1 MNPTADSFCPSPQK
15 RRRSESLEESPP
27 PVDTTERTERKKK
40 KKKRRQEEEEVSPPL
55 PPPPA
60 VGETNRENEKKK
72 KKKGK
77 EKQEEGG
84 AEEEVELETSETE
97 KKKKKKK
104 KKKQKNG
111 LSEVNIVMLTDH
123 SNRETDAMVS
133 METNNIR
140 TEKKKKTKKIE
151 ERRMRGGGKE
161 RERERAAVKHDECD
175 GEQELQELQEFI
187 PDVRKKSVGQISKL
201 LRYDLQRFKNFK
213 QQGVSLR
220 WGRYSKQEN
229 QQIRKNISDFLALTG
244 ISSANQLLFPQ
255 RYKEQEAE
263 IKKLRVQH
271 HFLERIAEG
280 IPRTC
285 DQVYVRARK
294 IFDDRNH
301 RGRFSEEEL
310 HSLVKLQNLHGND
323 WKTIAQKMERSIY
336 ALEKRFANIAEGH
349 GSWSSDE
356 ESRLKVAL
364 KAHLEAVVQQSPTGP
379 RLTRDQLWN
388 NLPWKEISQQVGT
401 RSWTQCR
408 LKWFS
413 ILKVKLSSG
422 GSTFNRGSEGLQA
435 KINLINTLYNMRV
448 DDAGDIDWDEVAL
461 SVGKTTPVCVQ
472 KSFHRLKVSRVPDWA
487 RLSYGAPGSS
497 GSL

>member
-123 SNRETDAMVS
+123 T
-133 METNNIR
+133 
-140 TEKKKKTKKIE
+140 
-151 ERRMRGGGKE
+151 
-161 RERERAAVKHDECD
+161 
-175 GEQELQELQEFI
+175 
-187 PDVRKKSVGQISKL
+187 L
-201 LRYDLQRFKNFK
+201 LFF
-213 QQGVSLR
+213 
-220 WGRYSKQEN
+220 YSEN

-408 LKWFS
+408 LKWCSVLQVFRC
-413 ILKVKLSSG
+413 SG
-422 GSTFNRGSEGLQA
+422 DQMSRYLGVQVFRCLGVQMFMVQVSRYPDVQLFRCSGVQ
-435 KINLINTLYNMRV
+435 V
-448 DDAGDIDWDEVAL
+448 
-461 SVGKTTPVCVQ
+461 KTTPVCVQ

-487 RLSYGAPGSS
+487 RLSYGG
-497 GSL
+497 

>member
-1 MNPTADSFCPSPQK
+1 M
-15 RRRSESLEESPP
+15 
-27 PVDTTERTERKKK
+27 V
-40 KKKRRQEEEEVSPPL
+40 
-55 PPPPA
+55 
-60 VGETNRENEKKK
+60 
-72 KKKGK
+72 
-77 EKQEEGG
+77 
-84 AEEEVELETSETE
+84 
-97 KKKKKKK
+97 
-104 KKKQKNG
+104 
-111 LSEVNIVMLTDH
+111 TDH

-140 TEKKKKTKKIE
+140 MEKKKKKKIE
-151 ERRMRGGGKE
+151 ERRMKGGGGKE

-175 GEQELQELQEFI
+175 GEQVQELQELQELQEFI

-229 QQIRKNISDFLALTG
+229 QLIRKNVSDFLALTG

-263 IKKLRVQH
+263 IKKLRVRN

-310 HSLVKLQNLHGND
+310 RSLVKLQNLHGND
-323 WKTIAQKMERSIY
+323 WKTIAQKMDRSIY

-349 GSWSSDE
+349 GSWGSDE

-379 RLTRDQLWN
+379 GLTRDQLWN

-435 KINLINTLYNMRV
+435 KINLINTLYDMRV

-472 KSFHRLKVSRVPDWA
+472 KSFHRLKVSRVPDWT
-487 RLSYGAPGSS
+487 RLSYGEIIDFLQQREIPLLKKKLSQFNRREEQQEQQEQREEEMYLLSDIFTSQDEEDFQEVDNSQLTFSQS
-497 GSL
+497 GHRRM